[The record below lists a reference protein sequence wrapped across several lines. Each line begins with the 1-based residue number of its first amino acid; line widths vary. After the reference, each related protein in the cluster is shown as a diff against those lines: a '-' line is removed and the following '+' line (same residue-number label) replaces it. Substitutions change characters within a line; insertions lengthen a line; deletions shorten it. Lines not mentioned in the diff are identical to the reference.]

1 MDQTNN
7 VMLESQIL
15 MTTQTPNSTLTLCRC
30 DIHCAFVSREWSNGG
45 VRPTSPVPLPRVP
58 YFYCA
63 QREGWSEEGREGW
76 ACPPLPPS
84 PSLSPDR
91 NRNVAATATKS
102 ILVVNSRVTPKGRR
116 RRRRRLGRRRRRNR
130 SLQLMTERLRRQLRG
145 GEAANDE
152 EEPF

>member
-1 MDQTNN
+1 MDQTNS

-45 VRPTSPVPLPRVP
+45 ASDLSLSRPCLCPARVP

-84 PSLSPDR
+84 PPLPLPR
-91 NRNVAATATKS
+91 QKQ
-102 ILVVNSRVTPKGRR
+102 KRR
-116 RRRRRLGRRRRRNR
+116 RRHRHEKHSR
-130 SLQLMTERLRRQLRG
+130 SEFASYAQRTPQTSTAPWSPPPSKPLAPTH
-145 GEAANDE
+145 D
-152 EEPF
+152 